1 MYLRNLRFMLGVP
14 TMNMLIAPN
23 LPTDPHTPTWV
34 LWLILLTVTG
44 ILPTIVVGIYALW
57 L

>member
-1 MYLRNLRFMLGVP
+1 
-14 TMNMLIAPN
+14 MNEPN
-23 LPTDPHTPTWV
+23 LPTDIYVPTWV
-34 LWLILLTVTG
+34 LWLVLLTVTG